1 MNQRDYLR
9 REKEARIAAQKALE
23 AEQRQAWV
31 DAYLKWGPGHFG
43 NPDQTL
49 LIVFLLFTFIVLSRF
64 INFF

>member
-43 NPDQTL
+43 NPDQTIINYL
-49 LIVFLLFTFIVLSRF
+49 KNQVVYFFIIQL
-64 INFF
+64 

>member
-31 DAYLKWGPGHFG
+31 EAYLKWGPGHFG
-43 NPDQTL
+43 NPDH
-49 LIVFLLFTFIVLSRF
+49 IHSKIAFAK
-64 INFF
+64 IN